1 MDESFFWS
9 IIFMLISDDY
19 KNNYDTVPTTGNN
32 SMGLDT
38 KATQSYSTLAFGKGL
53 ETYIFFDDSCRKAVS

>member
-1 MDESFFWS
+1 
-9 IIFMLISDDY
+9 MLISDDY